1 LEDWTHG
8 DRRALDRLLPLV
20 YAELRRIA
28 VRQLRRERAG
38 HSLQPT
44 ALVHEGHRQRGG
56 SGGDSMRLRI
66 GILSLLL
73 SGAVGALLAQQPAA
87 VEEAETVTAPVE
99 VDGVDLFRVRGV
111 SSLPAA
117 ERAQRIR
124 NQIVAVAAAP
134 SIAVDSLR
142 LVERPN
148 ATAIVAGETPIM
160 LVVEADAAV
169 DQVGRIE
176 LATTHLD
183 RIRRAVTDYRQARS
197 PAVLRRSVIDAL
209 VATALAGLLIAIV
222 FWLARLV
229 ERWLTRRL
237 QSRIHSFEIHSF
249 EVLRA
254 ERIWASLRGTLL
266 AIRMIAFL
274 AIGLVYT
281 GFVLAQFPWT
291 RPASHDMV
299 ALALVPLRAMGTGLV
314 NQIPSLVFLIVL
326 FVVVRLGLRIIR
338 LFFDGVQQGSVRL
351 ESFEPEWAG
360 PTYKL
365 LRLAIVAFALVVAY
379 PYIPG
384 SNTAAFQGI
393 SLFIGVVFSLG
404 SSAAIANI
412 IAGYMITYRRALKV
426 GDRVRIGNAVG
437 DVIDTRLQVTHLR
450 SFKNEEIIIPNSQIL
465 AGEVLNYSSLARTH
479 GLILHTEVGI
489 GYETPWRQ
497 VEAMLLMAA
506 ERTDGLSKDP
516 RPFVLEKRLGDFAVA
531 YELNAYCRDV
541 PAMNQLYA
549 ALHRNILDV
558 FNEYGVQIMTPAY
571 EGDPPEPKVVSP
583 ENWHTAPAVTSTA
596 GRGQSATHAEGEL
609 AQ

>member
-1 LEDWTHG
+1 
-8 DRRALDRLLPLV
+8 
-20 YAELRRIA
+20 
-28 VRQLRRERAG
+28 
-38 HSLQPT
+38 
-44 ALVHEGHRQRGG
+44 
-56 SGGDSMRLRI
+56 MRLRI

-73 SGAVGALLAQQPAA
+73 IGAVGAQWPLLAQQPAA

-99 VDGVDLFRVRGV
+99 VDGVELFRVRGV
-111 SSLPAA
+111 TSLPAA

-124 NQIVAVAAAP
+124 NRIVAVAADP

-209 VATALAGLLIAIV
+209 VATALAGLLIASV

-299 ALALVPLRAMGTGLV
+299 ALALVPLRAMGNGLV
-314 NQIPSLVFLIVL
+314 NQIPSLVFLVVL

-365 LRLAIVAFALVVAY
+365 LRLAIVAFTLVVAY

-571 EGDPPEPKVVSP
+571 EGDPPEPKLVSP
-583 ENWHTAPAVTSTA
+583 ENWHTAPAVPSTA
-596 GRGQSATHAEGEL
+596 GRGQSAAHAEGEL